1 MPKPP
6 SQRPTLATN
15 ELAKERNRAAADR
28 TLIAWLQNCLVL
40 ISLGLAID
48 LIGQAFL
55 PVIGALASRI
65 RWVELTALGFIGFG
79 IGLMGMALGQ
89 YWLQIRA
96 IDHNDYVLLPMR
108 RLNQLVLAAV
118 LVFGLLSGGAIVLLL

>member
-1 MPKPP
+1 MSEPP
-6 SQRPTLATN
+6 SQRSTLATN

-48 LIGQAFL
+48 QIGRAITPQS
-55 PVIGALASRI
+55 GAIADRN

-79 IGLMGMALGQ
+79 IGLMGMAMGQ
-89 YWLQIRA
+89 YWLQLRA
-96 IDHNDYVLLPMR
+96 IDHDDCVLLSIQ

-118 LVFGLLSGGAIVLLL
+118 LLFGALSGLAIVLLL

>member
-1 MPKPP
+1 MPEPP

-48 LIGQAFL
+48 QIGQAIL
-55 PVIGALASRI
+55 PEIDALASRN